1 MLQSS
6 QTVMDLLSHCGHNS
20 ELHLKEMRNTKPH
33 VIIFN
38 AFPQNFWLFWI
49 LMLDF
54 WGGWGWDPSL
64 HDSCSV
70 NKNPIKLISGRRKI
84 CDVMNAKHFFLSFF
98 IYHFLNLFLF
108 DFLNLFLSLFS
119 FTPPFLVD
127 HFLDPRKVFSYP
139 RIYCQIVP
147 SGTAF
152 PPVHLDRKQH
162 KTIGKH
168 EKKPNHAN

>member
-20 ELHLKEMRNTKPH
+20 ELHLKEMRNT
-33 VIIFN
+33 I
-38 AFPQNFWLFWI
+38 
-49 LMLDF
+49 
-54 WGGWGWDPSL
+54 
-64 HDSCSV
+64 
-70 NKNPIKLISGRRKI
+70 
-84 CDVMNAKHFFLSFF
+84 
-98 IYHFLNLFLF
+98 LNLFLF

-127 HFLDPRKVFSYP
+127 RFLDPRKVFFYP

>member
-33 VIIFN
+33 HIQHLPS
-38 AFPQNFWLFWI
+38 FPQNFWLFWI

-84 CDVMNAKHFFLSFF
+84 CDVMNAKHFF
-98 IYHFLNLFLF
+98 Y
-108 DFLNLFLSLFS
+108 LFLSIIFLIYSFLIFLIYFFLFFRS
-119 FTPPFLVD
+119 HLPSLLTVFLIHGRYFFTRAYIAKLFPLA
-127 HFLDPRKVFSYP
+127 
-139 RIYCQIVP
+139 QP
-147 SGTAF
+147 SPLFT
-152 PPVHLDRKQH
+152 
-162 KTIGKH
+162 
-168 EKKPNHAN
+168 